1 LLGEALLRLFDVV
14 VDEGEIIAIVGY
26 LGHLCLLAL

>member
-1 LLGEALLRLFDVV
+1 V

-26 LGHLCLLAL
+26 LGHLCLLVCRQHTGYAPQG